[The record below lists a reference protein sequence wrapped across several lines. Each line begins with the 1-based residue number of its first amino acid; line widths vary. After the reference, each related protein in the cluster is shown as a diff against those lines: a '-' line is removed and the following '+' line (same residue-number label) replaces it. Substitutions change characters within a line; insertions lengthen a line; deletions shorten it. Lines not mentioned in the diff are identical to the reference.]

1 MESFEKI
8 EGYTMTN
15 DFVSLL
21 KTKELKATPQ
31 RLCVLKELEK
41 KMHPTI
47 DDLYEALRRENP
59 SMSLATV
66 YKNIGTL
73 KEKGIVIEVNISDGK
88 MRYDIYSKPHIHLLC
103 TRCHSISDMDYDED
117 LFDYQVK
124 LEKNQAIEIE
134 RLDIIAST
142 KKCKFCENQ

>member
-15 DFVSLL
+15 DFVNLL

-31 RLCVLKELEK
+31 RLCVLKELDK

-103 TRCHSISDMDYDED
+103 KQCHSISDMDYDEN

-124 LEKNQAIEIE
+124 LEKNQAIDIE

-142 KKCKFCENQ
+142 KDCKLCRK

>member
-1 MESFEKI
+1 
-8 EGYTMTN
+8 MTN

-31 RLCVLKELEK
+31 RLSVLKELEK

-47 DDLYEALRRENP
+47 DDLYEALRKENP

-66 YKNIGTL
+66 YKNLGTL

-88 MRYDIYSKPHIHLLC
+88 MRYDIYSKPHIHFLC
-103 TRCHSISDMDYDED
+103 KQCHSISDIDYDED

-124 LEKNQAIEIE
+124 LEKNGSIQIEK
-134 RLDIIAST
+134 LDIIAST
-142 KKCKFCENQ
+142 KDCKFCRKC

>member
-15 DFVSLL
+15 DFVNLL

-103 TRCHSISDMDYDED
+103 KQCHLISDMDYDED

-124 LEKNQAIEIE
+124 LEKNQAIDIE

-142 KKCKFCENQ
+142 KDCKLCRK

>member
-8 EGYTMTN
+8 EGYTMTS

-73 KEKGIVIEVNISDGK
+73 KEKGIVIEVNIADGK

-103 TRCHSISDMDYDED
+103 KECHSISDMDYDED

-124 LEKNQAIEIE
+124 LEKNQSIRIE
-134 RLDIIAST
+134 RLDIIASM
-142 KKCKFCENQ
+142 KDCKFCRKG

>member
-15 DFVSLL
+15 DFVNLL

-103 TRCHSISDMDYDED
+103 KQCHSISDMDYDEN

-124 LEKNQAIEIE
+124 LEKNQAIDIE

-142 KKCKFCENQ
+142 KECKLCRK

>member
-1 MESFEKI
+1 
-8 EGYTMTN
+8 MTN
-15 DFVSLL
+15 DFVNLL
-21 KTKELKATPQ
+21 KAKELKATPQ

-47 DDLYEALRRENP
+47 DDLYETLRRENP

-103 TRCHSISDMDYDED
+103 KHCHSISDMDYDEN

-124 LEKNQAIEIE
+124 LEKNQAIQIE

-142 KKCKFCENQ
+142 KDCKLCRK

>member
-1 MESFEKI
+1 
-8 EGYTMTN
+8 MTN

-31 RLCVLKELEK
+31 RLSVLKELEK

-47 DDLYEALRRENP
+47 DDLYEALRKENP

-66 YKNIGTL
+66 YKNLGTL

-88 MRYDIYSKPHIHLLC
+88 MRYDIYSKPHIHFLC
-103 TRCHSISDMDYDED
+103 KQCHSISDIDYDED

-124 LEKNQAIEIE
+124 LEKNGAIQIE
-134 RLDIIAST
+134 KLDIIAST
-142 KKCKFCENQ
+142 KDCKFCRKC